1 MVVDPQLSVT
11 LAARL
16 PEITR
21 LAGLVEDFGTQHGL
35 PSSVVFDLNLSL
47 EEVLANVISYAY
59 DDPHQRSV
67 EVRLKVGRSQVW
79 AEIEDE
85 GREFNPLEAA
95 PPDTEAGLDERRVG
109 GLGIHLVR
117 SLMDSV
123 EYRREKGRNIL
134 TMRKVYAGV

>member
-21 LAGLVEDFGTQHGL
+21 LAGLVEDFGTRHGL

-47 EEVLANVISYAY
+47 EEVLTNVISYAY
-59 DDPHQRSV
+59 DDPHERSV
-67 EVRLKVGRSQVW
+67 DVRLKVDRSQVW

-85 GREFNPLEAA
+85 GRAFNPLEAA